1 MSKSNAMLHL
11 VCGKVA
17 AGKSTL
23 TAKLSSVPGT
33 VLISEDHWLATLY
46 RNEMHS
52 MADYVRVAPR
62 LREAMGPHVVSLLRL
77 GVSVVLDFPAN
88 TIANRAWM
96 RGLFERGE
104 ADHRLHFLDVPDD
117 VCRARMHA
125 RNRAGGHDF
134 APTDETFAVITR
146 YFVPPDDA
154 EGFNVVRYPISE

>member
-1 MSKSNAMLHL
+1 MSAVPSFHPGHL
-11 VCGKVA
+11 VMVDI
-17 AGKSTL
+17 
-23 TAKLSSVPGT
+23 PGT
-33 VLISEDHWLATLY
+33 SLDAATAEFLRRHHVRAICLFR
-46 RNEMHS
+46 RNLGTE
-52 MADYVRVAPR
+52 AEVRR
-62 LREAMGPHVVSLLRL
+62 LTSDLREVMGPHIESLLKL

-134 APTDETFAVITR
+134 APTDETFALIAR
-146 YFVPPDDA
+146 YFVPPGDE

>member
-1 MSKSNAMLHL
+1 MSKSNTMLHL

-23 TAKLSSVPGT
+23 TAKLASVPGA
-33 VLISEDHWLATLY
+33 VLISEDNWLATLY
-46 RNEMHS
+46 RDDMHS
-52 MADYVRVAPR
+52 MADYVRVSPR
-62 LREAMGPHVVSLLRL
+62 LREAMGPHIESLLKL

-88 TIANRAWM
+88 TIASRAWM
-96 RGLFERGE
+96 RGLFERGG

-125 RNRAGGHDF
+125 RNRAGGHEF
-134 APTDETFAVITR
+134 APTDETFALIAR
-146 YFVPPDDA
+146 YFVPPGDE